1 MPAHHYKTDFF
12 AWTREQSALI
22 RARRWSEIDVEH
34 LAEEVEDM
42 GKSEKRTLESRL
54 EILLMHLLKWQIQKD
69 RRSNSWRRTIKDQ
82 HRRLEKLLIENPS
95 LKAELLEFVEDV
107 YPSAI
112 VAAANETGLGDEN
125 FPANCPY
132 SVEQILDSNYLPE

>member
-1 MPAHHYKTDFF
+1 MPAYHYKTDFF
-12 AWTREQSALI
+12 AWTQEQSALI
-22 RARRWSEIDVEH
+22 RAKRWSEIDVEH

-42 GKSEKRTLESRL
+42 GKSERRSLGSRL
-54 EILLMHLLKWQIQKD
+54 EVLLMYLLKWQVQKD

-82 HRRLEKLLIENPS
+82 HRRLEKLLSENPS

-112 VAAANETGLGDEN
+112 VAAANETGLDDEN

-132 SVEQILDSNYLPE
+132 SVEQILDADYLPE

>member
-12 AWTREQSALI
+12 AWTQEQSTLI
-22 RARRWSEIDVEH
+22 RAKRWSEIDVEH

-42 GKSEKRTLESRL
+42 GKNERRSLESRL
-54 EILLMHLLKWQIQKD
+54 EILLMHLLKWQVQKD

-82 HRRLEKLLIENPS
+82 RRRLEKLLSENPS
-95 LKAELLEFVEDV
+95 LKVELLEFVEDV

-112 VAAANETGLGDEN
+112 VASANEAGLDDEN
-125 FPANCPY
+125 FPVNCPY
-132 SVEQILDSNYLPE
+132 SVEQVLDSNYLPE

>member
-1 MPAHHYKTDFF
+1 MPAYHYKTDFF
-12 AWTREQSALI
+12 AWTQEQSALI
-22 RARRWSEIDVEH
+22 RAKRWSEIDVEH
-34 LAEEVEDM
+34 LADEIEDM
-42 GKSEKRTLESRL
+42 GKSERRALESRL
-54 EILLMHLLKWQIQKD
+54 EILLMHLLKWQVQKD

-82 HRRLEKLLIENPS
+82 RRRLEKLLSENPS

-112 VAAANETGLGDEN
+112 VAAANETGLDDEN